1 MPQKGKPL
9 AHVTLGTE
17 WVKQSGILTC
27 QGLVHLA
34 GLGHLDWQVWG
45 TGERKEKRDKFN
57 STDQSL
63 TKQRQFSSA
72 LLPPECQGPEYS
84 NRD

>member
-17 WVKQSGILTC
+17 QVKQSGILTC

-34 GLGHLDWQVWG
+34 GFGHLDWQVWG
-45 TGERKEKRDKFN
+45 AGERKEKRDKFN

-63 TKQRQFSSA
+63 TKETIQQRTAPS
-72 LLPPECQGPEYS
+72 
-84 NRD
+84 